1 MEATRRFLADNMFV
15 RCEAEHPGSEHVE
28 ELADKVD
35 AIIQET
41 LHFIRNMGGD
51 AQLHKCAILA
61 SSDKLRKKLRGKTWG
76 PERKPIPIAV
86 DIRDLGS
93 HFSCGK
99 RPTSKTLKDRVKAA
113 LPIAKRIGYMRLTT
127 ARRLRMLKSKVFAKT
142 LYGVEA
148 TPMPRGEASRLQ
160 TTVID
165 SAGGYRT
172 KTISPAL
179 AIYGTDTPG
188 IDVQAEILKRRMRYL
203 VRYLEREVSAKRKVE
218 QILRGIA
225 EYDVEHPKGPVALII
240 KGPQE
245 AWRKAHRGAGLG
257 GAEGN
262 GPGHYGGTRGGP
274 PEKDPPDE
282 PEGVLEGKRQ
292 DPSNPDRSQS
302 NRVVP

>member
-1 MEATRRFLADNMFV
+1 MEATPRFLADDMFV
-15 RCEAEHPGSEHVE
+15 RCEAEHPGGEHVE

-35 AIIQET
+35 AIIEET

-61 SSDKLRKKLRGKTWG
+61 SNDKLRKKLRGKTWG
-76 PERKPIPIAV
+76 PERKPIPVAV

-127 ARRLRMLKSKVFAKT
+127 ARRLRMLKSKVFAKA

-160 TTVID
+160 TAVID

-172 KTISPAL
+172 KTRSPAL

-203 VRYLEREVSAKRKVE
+203 IRYMEREESIKRRVE

-240 KGPQE
+240 KDL
-245 AWRKAHRGAGLG
+245 RRHGAKLT
-257 GAEGN
+257 E
-262 GPGHYGGTRGGP
+262 
-274 PEKDPPDE
+274 ELVLVE
-282 PEGVLEGKRQ
+282 PEEWTL
-292 DPSNPDRSQS
+292 PLWWNPRKSL
-302 NRVVP
+302 